1 MWIAF
6 HNPFELA
13 FARRAKAIN
22 LKESNPKGVLRAC
35 SCRGGVLERMLPPAS
50 DPFCI
55 DIEGCM
61 RCGWRC
67 NQTHFPYHEVTLHAP
82 AAPPSPFI

>member
-35 SCRGGVLERMLPPAS
+35 SCRGGCWNECYPQLATPFVL
-50 DPFCI
+50 I
-55 DIEGCM
+55 
-61 RCGWRC
+61 
-67 NQTHFPYHEVTLHAP
+67 
-82 AAPPSPFI
+82 